1 MQHQRNESTTGLPTG
16 IFLRHANGCPG
27 NGGCSCTPTI
37 RAKVYDK
44 RAERRDSSGRRGR
57 YVAKSFPVSE
67 YGSRSKALKAA
78 TAWRAKHVAHV
89 HDGGRIAQTH
99 KTLCQVAEEW
109 LAGAKASPPTVL
121 NRSQEPYK
129 PSALR
134 GYEADLKEYAL
145 KEFGAHRIADI
156 GRGDLQAWVDRLIG
170 EGHSG
175 SKVRNIVIPL
185 RVLYRH
191 AVEREWVNRN
201 PTIGLRL
208 PNGHNAR
215 ERAAS
220 PSEAARLLAALP
232 AVDRPMWATAFYA
245 GLRRGELRGLRWE
258 DVDLAKGIIQVRRSW
273 DDYAGEVTPKSKKGT
288 RTVPVTALLRDY
300 LTDQK
305 VRTEGEPRHFVFPG
319 KANDHPFTPSHIRKR
334 AAKAWEAA
342 NAKRAKDAAEHGQ
355 PAPDPLVPIGLHE
368 CRHTFVSLMH
378 DAGLSLERIGDY
390 VGHSSTYM
398 TDRYRH
404 LLEGHEDE
412 ARRLMD
418 EYLARADTRGRIEQ
432 LESEA

>member
-1 MQHQRNESTTGLPTG
+1 V
-16 IFLRHANGCPG
+16 FLRHASTCPG
-27 NGGCSCTPTI
+27 NGGCTCTPTI
-37 RAKVYDK
+37 RAKVYDT
-44 RAERRDSSGRRGR
+44 RAKR
-57 YVAKSFPVSE
+57 YVAKSFRVRD
-67 YGSRSKALKAA
+67 YGTQAKALKAA
-78 TAWRAKHVAHV
+78 TTWRAKAVTQVSEGA
-89 HDGGRIAQTH
+89 RIAQTR
-99 KTLCQVAEEW
+99 KTLREAADQW

-129 PSALR
+129 PSVLR
-134 GYEADLKEYAL
+134 GYEADLNEYVL
-145 KEFGAHRIADI
+145 KEFGAHRMADI
-156 GRGDLQAWVDRLIG
+156 GRGDLQAWVDRLVG
-170 EGHSG
+170 EDHSG

-201 PTIGLRL
+201 PTTGLRL

-215 ERAAS
+215 ERAATAA
-220 PSEAARLLAALP
+220 EAAELLAALP
-232 AVDRPMWATAFYA
+232 VEDRPIWATAFYA

-258 DVDLAKGIIQVRRSW
+258 DVDLAKGIIHVRRSW
-273 DDYAGEVTPKSKKGT
+273 DDYAGEVLPKSQKGK
-288 RTVPVTALLRDY
+288 RTVPVTALLLDY

-319 KANDHPFTPSHIRKR
+319 KANDHPFTPSHVRKR

-342 NAKRAKDAAEHGQ
+342 NAKRAKEAAERGQ
-355 PAPDPLVPIGLHE
+355 HAPDPLVPIGLHE

-418 EYLARADTRGRIEQ
+418 EYLARADTLGRIEQ
-432 LESEA
+432 LEGEA